1 MYELL
6 LAIQMEIYMQIE
18 KLYTTVDYYI
28 IKSILKN
35 LVNLI
40 LIQKLYFYITSYS
53 LYIYKFYIYNINY
66 IYI

>member
-1 MYELL
+1 
-6 LAIQMEIYMQIE
+6 MQIE

-66 IYI
+66 IYIIIYM

>member
-1 MYELL
+1 
-6 LAIQMEIYMQIE
+6 MEIYMQIE

-66 IYI
+66 IYIIIYM

>member
-1 MYELL
+1 
-6 LAIQMEIYMQIE
+6 MQIE